1 MLVLGEADIDRLHQR
16 PGERP
21 GCVDSGRSRHRDRAA
36 QVDPKLS
43 FAAIGYD
50 GKSCPSHTYRS
61 QYPSGSAQLMGS
73 CYSFPAIDWSRCA
86 ASEHAEGLTSG
97 SAARVSFDDLVGAL
111 QKRVRVI
118 ERDLALMRR

>member
-1 MLVLGEADIDRLHQR
+1 MTHFHPEPT
-16 PGERP
+16 PGRGYQP
-21 GCVDSGRSRHRDRAA
+21 LDFIHVINLTIGSAA
-36 QVDPKLS
+36 AVDPKLS

-50 GKSCPSHTYRS
+50 GKSCPSHTCRS

-86 ASEHAEGLTSG
+86 TSEHSEGLTSG

-111 QKRVRVI
+111 QKRVPVI
-118 ERDLALMRR
+118 ERDLALIRR